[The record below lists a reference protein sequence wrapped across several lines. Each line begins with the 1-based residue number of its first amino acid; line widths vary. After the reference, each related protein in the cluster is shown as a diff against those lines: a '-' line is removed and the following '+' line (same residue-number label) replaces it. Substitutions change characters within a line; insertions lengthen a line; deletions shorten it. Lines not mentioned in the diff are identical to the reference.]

1 MLVVDPKNRWKIDQV
16 CAELFKMKSEISMME
31 TSLDPTSEPMYHIG
45 ATLNVAEQE
54 VNSPTTHG

>member
-1 MLVVDPKNRWKIDQV
+1 
-16 CAELFKMKSEISMME
+16 MKSEISMME